1 MSDNYAEIWN
11 KLHKSFIA
19 NARVQYDAW
28 LDEFEGIIE
37 AVTTD
42 IIDLGCGVTG
52 NNTFYLLDKGKG
64 VISCDFAEEALKVI
78 AEHEGTKTKLF
89 NMLDKFPFEDNVAE
103 VVIADLSLHYFRKED
118 TERIISE
125 IKRVLKSNGHLFFRV
140 NSTSSTEY
148 KTLLSSGAEPIEPHL
163 YFANN
168 MEKRFFSLDD
178 IDEFFDDWNFIAKRE
193 ENMTRWSSDKIVWT
207 GVVQVNK

>member
-64 VISCDFAEEALKVI
+64 VISCDFEEEALKVI

>member
-19 NARVQYDAW
+19 NSKAQYDAW
-28 LDEFEGIIE
+28 LDEFNNIIDN
-37 AVTTD
+37 VTTD

-52 NNTFYLLDKGKG
+52 NNTFYLIEKGKS
-64 VISCDFAEEALKVI
+64 VVSCDFAEEALKVI

-89 NMLDKFPFEDNVAE
+89 NMLDTFPFEDNSVE
-103 VVIADLSLHYFRKED
+103 VVIADLSLHYFKKED
-118 TERIISE
+118 TERIIGE
-125 IKRVLKSNGHLFFRV
+125 IKRILKPSGHLFFRV
-140 NSTSSTEY
+140 NSIGSTEF
-148 KTLLSSGAEPIEPHL
+148 KTLRDSGETPIEPHF

-168 MEKRFFSLDD
+168 MEKRFFSSDD
-178 IDEFFDDWNFIAKRE
+178 IDEFFAGWNFVAKRE

>member
-1 MSDNYAEIWN
+1 MKNNYADIWN
-11 KLHKSFIA
+11 SLHKDFA
-19 NARVQYDAW
+19 KKNVAKYDDW
-28 LDEFEGIIE
+28 LNEFNDIVAKIN
-37 AVTTD
+37 TQ

-52 NNTFYLLDKGKG
+52 NNTIYLLEKGKD
-64 VISCDFAEEALKVI
+64 VVSCDFAQEALDVVDKI
-78 AEHEGTKTKLF
+78 KGAKTLLF
-89 NMLDKFPFEDNVAE
+89 DMLKIFPFEDNCTE
-103 VVIADLSLHYFRKED
+103 LVIADLSLHYFRKED

-178 IDEFFDDWNFIAKRE
+178 IDEFFADWNFIAKRE

>member
-125 IKRVLKSNGHLFFRV
+125 IKRVLKPNGHLFFRV

-178 IDEFFDDWNFIAKRE
+178 IDEFFADWNFIAKRE

>member
-28 LDEFEGIIE
+28 LDEFDGIIE

-178 IDEFFDDWNFIAKRE
+178 IDKFFADWNFIAKRE

>member
-125 IKRVLKSNGHLFFRV
+125 IKRVLKPNGHLFFRV

-178 IDEFFDDWNFIAKRE
+178 IDKFFSNWSFIAKRE